1 MHTLLIVED
10 EKMIRLGIKSM
21 IQRSGVTVDNII
33 ECNNGQMALE
43 ILKMQE
49 IDVMFTDIRMPKMD
63 GIELVKEMQK
73 LPHVPLTVA
82 ISGYDD
88 FSYAVEMMRMGA
100 KDYILKP
107 IDREKI
113 REVLEKLNA
122 EIIESK
128 ELLKQDRT
136 LGYQQLKYFI
146 LNENITQQEKELLFK
161 QYSNQFY
168 NGKYVICC
176 TNNIGKKN
184 HNGDMYIYL
193 SDVDDTELFITE
205 VENLNLMVKTELL
218 NRYIGVSSEHQGL
231 ESLQI
236 AYKEALEARREAYFL
251 GENLIT
257 YDEVHNKE
265 HRMEL
270 DDLIMN
276 QIIQLL
282 GTDKYDEALRQLG
295 RIFKNAKLG
304 GYAPTNIEKHISILF
319 EGIQSTYSNV
329 LQVSNG
335 ELQQFQ
341 KIYEYNCFEEFEKE
355 MMLWI
360 TEFCKNLNRQFDDYK
375 NKQKIQQAVQ
385 YIMENY
391 DKDLNMAV
399 VSNHISMNYSL
410 FSYVFKQYTGS
421 NFVNF
426 LKEIRIQESKRL
438 LEETDMKIIDIS
450 QKIGY
455 ENEKHFM
462 KTFKSVCGVSPTEY
476 RKNMQ
481 FKRKEFLKS

>member
-168 NGKYVICC
+168 
-176 TNNIGKKN
+176 T
-184 HNGDMYIYL
+184 
-193 SDVDDTELFITE
+193 
-205 VENLNLMVKTELL
+205 
-218 NRYIGVSSEHQGL
+218 
-231 ESLQI
+231 
-236 AYKEALEARREAYFL
+236 
-251 GENLIT
+251 
-257 YDEVHNKE
+257 
-265 HRMEL
+265 
-270 DDLIMN
+270 
-276 QIIQLL
+276 
-282 GTDKYDEALRQLG
+282 
-295 RIFKNAKLG
+295 
-304 GYAPTNIEKHISILF
+304 
-319 EGIQSTYSNV
+319 
-329 LQVSNG
+329 
-335 ELQQFQ
+335 
-341 KIYEYNCFEEFEKE
+341 
-355 MMLWI
+355 
-360 TEFCKNLNRQFDDYK
+360 
-375 NKQKIQQAVQ
+375 
-385 YIMENY
+385 
-391 DKDLNMAV
+391 
-399 VSNHISMNYSL
+399 
-410 FSYVFKQYTGS
+410 
-421 NFVNF
+421 
-426 LKEIRIQESKRL
+426 
-438 LEETDMKIIDIS
+438 
-450 QKIGY
+450 
-455 ENEKHFM
+455 
-462 KTFKSVCGVSPTEY
+462 
-476 RKNMQ
+476 
-481 FKRKEFLKS
+481 